1 MTHPVNSNSF
11 IVKNRR
17 YPHKSPPRGKRRK
30 QMMGQSP
37 FGDDWSFNSLKCR
50 EKERNNKHY
59 IFI

>member
-11 IVKNRR
+11 IVKNRH
-17 YPHKSPPRGKRRK
+17 YPHKSPPRGKRWDANDRPK
-30 QMMGQSP
+30 
-37 FGDDWSFNSLKCR
+37 SLRDGCSYIKCR